1 MVSYAGNKFQNQSS
15 INNMIKRYLRIT
27 QLFVVLLTVVLMT
40 SCRKDDFVLP
50 STPIVVNPWEQVTG
64 DIYGFYLLNEGNMG
78 SNKASLDFYDY
89 ETGIYHR
96 NIFAERN
103 PTEVKDLGDVG
114 NDIQIYGDK
123 LYSVINCSNY
133 LEVMDVNTV
142 KHIKK
147 IAIPNCR
154 YVAFKD
160 QFAYVSAYAGPVAID
175 LNARIGYVAK
185 IDTAT
190 LKVVDECIVG
200 YQPEEIAIVGDKL
213 YVANSGGYRVPNYD
227 RTVSVIDLTTFT
239 EIDKIEVAIN
249 LHRIT
254 PDNYGNLYVSSRGDY
269 YNTPSKTFIIDTKTD
284 RVVNELSDLPNS
296 NMTLCGDSLY
306 VYSTEWSYVNNE
318 WTVSY
323 AIVDTRTQQVVTR
336 NFIKDGTDKKIKVP
350 YGIAVNPNTG
360 EFFVTDAKDYVS
372 PGTLHC
378 FNKDGVKKWSVT
390 TGDIPAHI
398 VFTRKKLQSINN

>member
-1 MVSYAGNKFQNQSS
+1 MKKNALHIRQFIV
-15 INNMIKRYLRIT
+15 L
-27 QLFVVLLTVVLMT
+27 LLTVVFIT
-40 SCRKDDFVLP
+40 SCREDDPILP
-50 STPIVVNPWEQVTG
+50 SKPIEVNPWEKVTG

-96 NIFAERN
+96 NIFGERN
-103 PTEVKDLGDVG
+103 PNEVKDLGDVG

-123 LYSVINCSNY
+123 LYAIINCSNY
-133 LEVMDVNTV
+133 LEVMDVNTA
-142 KHIKK
+142 KHITK

-154 YVAFKD
+154 YIAFKD
-160 QFAYVSAYAGPVAID
+160 QYAYVSAYAGPVEID
-175 LNARIGYVAK
+175 QNARIGYVAK
-185 IDTAT
+185 IDTVSF
-190 LKVVDECIVG
+190 KVIDECIVG
-200 YQPEEIAIVGDKL
+200 YQPEEMAIVGDKL

-239 EIDKIEVAIN
+239 EINKIDVAIN

-269 YNTPSKTFIIDTKTD
+269 YHTPSKTFIIDTRTD
-284 RVVNELSDLPNS
+284 KVIGEIADLPNS
-296 NMTLCGDSLY
+296 NMTLCRDSLY
-306 VYSTEWSYVNNE
+306 VYSTEWSYISNE

-323 AIVDTRTQQVVTR
+323 AIVDTRTKQVVTR

-360 EFFVTDAKDYVS
+360 DFFVTDAKDYVS
-372 PGTLHC
+372 PGTLYC
-378 FNKDGVKKWSVT
+378 FNKEGIKKWSVT

-398 VFTRKKLQSINN
+398 VFTRKKLQSIND

>member
-1 MVSYAGNKFQNQSS
+1 MKKNALH
-15 INNMIKRYLRIT
+15 IR
-27 QLFVVLLTVVLMT
+27 QLIILLLTVVFIT
-40 SCRKDDFVLP
+40 SCREDDPVLP
-50 STPIVVNPWEQVTG
+50 SKPIEVNPWEKVTG

-96 NIFAERN
+96 NIFGERN
-103 PTEVKDLGDVG
+103 PNEVKDLGDVG

-123 LYSVINCSNY
+123 LYAIINCSNY
-133 LEVMDVNTV
+133 LEVMDVNTA
-142 KHIKK
+142 KHITK

-160 QFAYVSAYAGPVAID
+160 QYAYVSAYAGPVAID

-185 IDTAT
+185 IDTAS

-200 YQPEEIAIVGDKL
+200 YQPEEMAIVGDKL

-239 EIDKIEVAIN
+239 EINKIDVAIN

-269 YNTPSKTFIIDTKTD
+269 YHTPSKTFIIDTRTD
-284 RVVNELSDLPNS
+284 KVIGEIADLPNS
-296 NMTLCGDSLY
+296 NMTLCRDSLY
-306 VYSTEWSYVNNE
+306 VYSNEWSYISNN
-318 WTVSY
+318 WAVSY
-323 AIVDTRTQQVVTR
+323 AIVDTRTKQVVTR

-360 EFFVTDAKDYVS
+360 DFFVTDAKDYVS

-378 FNKDGVKKWSVT
+378 FNKEGITKWSVT

-398 VFTRKKLQSINN
+398 VFTRKKLQPIN

>member
-1 MVSYAGNKFQNQSS
+1 MKKNALD
-15 INNMIKRYLRIT
+15 IR
-27 QLFVVLLTVVLMT
+27 LFIVLLLTVVFIT
-40 SCRKDDFVLP
+40 SCREDDPVLP
-50 STPIVVNPWEQVTG
+50 SKPIEVNPWEKVTG

-96 NIFAERN
+96 NIFGERN
-103 PTEVKDLGDVG
+103 PNEVKDLGDVG

-123 LYSVINCSNY
+123 LYAIINCSNY
-133 LEVMDVNTV
+133 LEVMDVTTA
-142 KHIKK
+142 KHITK

-154 YVAFKD
+154 YLAFKD
-160 QFAYVSAYAGPVAID
+160 QYAYVSAYAGPVAID
-175 LNARIGYVAK
+175 QNARIGYVAK
-185 IDTAT
+185 IDTAS

-200 YQPEEIAIVGDKL
+200 YQPEEMAIVGDKL

-239 EIDKIEVAIN
+239 EINKIDVAIN

-269 YNTPSKTFIIDTKTD
+269 YHTPSKTFIIDTRTD
-284 RVVNELSDLPNS
+284 KVIGEIADLPNS
-296 NMTLCGDSLY
+296 NMTLCRDSLY
-306 VYSTEWSYVNNE
+306 VYSTEWSYISNE

-323 AIVDTRTQQVVTR
+323 AIVDTRTKQVVTR

-360 EFFVTDAKDYVS
+360 DFFVTDAKDYVS
-372 PGTLHC
+372 PGTLYC
-378 FNKDGVKKWSVT
+378 FNKEGIKKWSVT

-398 VFTRKKLQSINN
+398 VFTRKKLQSIND